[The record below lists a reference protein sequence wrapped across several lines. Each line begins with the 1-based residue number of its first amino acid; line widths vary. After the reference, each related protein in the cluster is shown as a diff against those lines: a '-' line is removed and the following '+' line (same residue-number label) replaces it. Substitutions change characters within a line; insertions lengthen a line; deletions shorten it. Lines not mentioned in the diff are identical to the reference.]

1 MKSASVYART
11 CSFLVSVFQYG
22 FILIV
27 IWLSTFILFFCGQHI
42 FIESLSQIRKDRE
55 ENISGKNCTK
65 RHKLV
70 NMLFISLSDD

>member
-11 CSFLVSVFQYG
+11 CSFLVNVFQYG

-27 IWLSTFILFFCGQHI
+27 IWLSTFILFFYDQHT

-55 ENISGKNCTK
+55 ENISGKNPTK
-65 RHKLV
+65 RRMLV
-70 NMLFISLSDD
+70 NMLFI